1 MNSGGRS
8 VFYRAFQIT
17 EQEAFPLGWG
27 GVWEREVGDGRVKR
41 TLTELLTV

>member
-27 GVWEREVGDGRVKR
+27 GVGSVRSGLGG
-41 TLTELLTV
+41 